1 MEPEHQISVEPIDV
15 KRFPEFDN
23 HKAVVTIHDPKTGL
37 RGFIAIHNT
46 NLGPAI
52 GGTRYWHYA
61 SDDEGMRDALRLSR
75 AMTYKCAIAGV
86 PFGGG
91 KGVLL
96 APQENAPK
104 TEEYLIA
111 YTEAL
116 RMMENTFF
124 TGEDVGLNERDVE
137 VLEAHS
143 DVIVGRPEVGGLPAK
158 WAALS
163 VFYTMETALEKTH
176 GTGSFED
183 RTVAVKGLGGVGIE
197 LCSLLENAGA
207 KIIGADINPTRVALA
222 QKRHPN
228 IGIVSHTDIQREKAD
243 IYSPCALGD
252 EFNDTTIDSLGAK
265 IICGGANNQLAT
277 KKAGQDLHERSI
289 LYVPDYVANAG
300 GLISVSDE
308 LHEGGYSQER
318 VEKSILAI
326 KETLSQIVDISRS
339 ENKPTDQV
347 ADMLAEKRF
356 INGYGHEKK

>member
-1 MEPEHQISVEPIDV
+1 MNGNGHRVSVDRIDATRFEEFENHQE
-15 KRFPEFDN
+15 
-23 HKAVVTIHDPKTGL
+23 VVFIHDAKTGL

-61 SDDEGMRDALRLSR
+61 SDDEGLRDALRLSR
-75 AMTYKCAIAGV
+75 AMTYKCAIASV

-96 APQENAPK
+96 SPQQNSIK
-104 TEEYLIA
+104 TEEYLIS

-116 RMMENTFF
+116 KAIGTPFY

-143 DVIVGRPEVGGLPAK
+143 DRIVGRPEVGGLPAK

-163 VFYTMETALEKTH
+163 VFYSMETALLKQF
-176 GTGSFED
+176 GNASFD
-183 RTVAVKGLGGVGIE
+183 AKTVAVKGLGGVGIE
-197 LCSLLENAGA
+197 LCALLANAGA
-207 KIIGADINPTRVALA
+207 DIIGADINATRVALA

-228 IGIVSHTDIQREKAD
+228 IRIVPSSAIHKERAD
-243 IYSPCALGD
+243 VYSPCALGD
-252 EFNDTTIDSLGAK
+252 ELNERTIEELGSRV
-265 IICGGANNQLAT
+265 ICGGANNQLASRADG
-277 KKAGQDLHERSI
+277 KRLFDKGI

-300 GLISVSDE
+300 GLISVADE
-308 LHEGGYSQER
+308 LNEGGYSQDR
-318 VEKSILAI
+318 VEKKILAI
-326 KETLSQIVDISRS
+326 KATLEQIVDMSRAES
-339 ENKPTDQV
+339 QPTDKV

-356 INGYGHEKK
+356 LKK